1 MLLVTL
7 GLRGCLTVTSCGLLD
22 PLTWPPTTYVKAGAL
37 FSLLVAELF
46 DERGATA
53 VEALACELQLALRLL
68 RPLLSRSLGVW
79 VAELDCF
86 RAGSDAWASFLSLPA
101 GGLFDARPA

>member
-7 GLRGCLTVTSCGLLD
+7 GLRGCLTVASCGFRD
-22 PLTWPPTTYVKAGAL
+22 PLTWPPTTYVRAGAL

-46 DERGATA
+46 TERGATA
-53 VEALACELQLALRLL
+53 VIGLACELKLALRLL
-68 RPLLSRSLGVW
+68 RPLLGRSLGVW

-86 RAGSDAWASFLSLPA
+86 CAGSDLWACHMTQYCVSACSA
-101 GGLFDARPA
+101 